1 MQKSFHLFS
10 GNWCPMCLAALP
22 EILSTFKE
30 LNISKSDIYFY
41 DVNNTKSEPRED
53 IEKFQIKR
61 VPTLVVLD
69 DKDLEVGRITEYYSK
84 SWNEDIKSI
93 VAI

>member
-30 LNISKSDIYFY
+30 LNINKSNIYFY

-69 DKDLEVGRITEYYSK
+69 DKDIEIGRITEYYNK
-84 SWNEDIKSI
+84 SWNEDIKSL